1 MSERQVGRVVSVDN
15 FRVFIRLDDDL
26 TSSYKSGFK
35 GLYDVARINS
45 YLIIPVGAD
54 RIVALITRVKMQEE
68 AEFDT
73 DKHSITLPSSARYVT
88 ATMLGTIEH
97 GDKSDRFIQGVYN
110 FPVLDNPVWYV
121 TEEDLNR
128 IFDYKPD
135 DTDINYQEDFYL
147 PIGKSPAFPDYDVKV
162 CPDQLFVKHAAI
174 LGNTGSGKSCTL
186 ASILH
191 SLFDY
196 QYPPDKG
203 KKEKRYLRNAHFI
216 ILDTNGE
223 YKSAFVDKE
232 GRSEKGEL
240 FHRINALHIDEK
252 GLKVPYWFMNWDDFD
267 YLFEP
272 GPGTQAP
279 ILKRAIGLAKNN
291 IESVKKNSLDRVME
305 AKLTEI
311 IDLACG
317 EESWKFEQQKYKKIK
332 GESQF
337 IPHNEI
343 IQLSEKLSG
352 SDNRILTNLSH
363 PLARLGQDNL
373 TLGDKSGSIKEI
385 QRLYSEY
392 KESIAS
398 QNIINDKNIDL
409 PTWFEY
415 KKLITQFIDAAID
428 EHEGS
433 NSKLS
438 EYVSTLRLRLEG
450 FLSDRRIAEPLLLN
464 SKKEFDNSL
473 SSFLSFIIG
482 DMYRYFVGK
491 GQNTDTFDPF
501 MSYYSSSKCEKEK
514 DMTKV
519 SQLTILDLSLIPYDV
534 LENIVGLIG
543 RLIIEFVSHF
553 KPDDRGKYPI
563 VLILEEAQNYIPE
576 KNRKEK
582 ESIAKR
588 VFERIAR
595 EGRKYGISLI
605 VSSQRPSELS
615 KTVLSQCNSFIVHRL
630 QNPDDQ
636 KYVRGLVSS
645 ANSDILDQ
653 LPILPQQHAIVMGD
667 CVRTAVQ
674 VKINTVSPKPNSNN
688 PHFVETWLSENKDF
702 PDYRKVCGAW
712 QKGVKEGD
720 N

>member
-35 GLYDVARINS
+35 GLYEVARINS

-68 AEFDT
+68 PEFDT

-147 PIGKSPAFPDYDVKV
+147 PIGKSPAFPDYDVKI

-196 QYPPDKG
+196 QYPPEEG
-203 KKEKRYLRNAHFI
+203 KKDKRYLNNAHFI
-216 ILDTNGE
+216 IFDTNGE
-223 YKSAFVDKE
+223 YKSAFIDKE

-267 YLFEP
+267 YLFDP

-279 ILKRAIGLAKNN
+279 ILKRAIGLGKNN
-291 IESVKKNSLDRVME
+291 IQSSKAGILDRVLE
-305 AKLTEI
+305 STLNEVI
-311 IDLACG
+311 NLACG
-317 EESWKFEQQKYKKIK
+317 DEEWKFEAKRNDKNKRYD
-332 GESQF
+332 
-337 IPHNEI
+337 PNNEI
-343 IQLSEKLSG
+343 IQLSNLMVSFDNQALKDLARELS
-352 SDNRILTNLSH
+352 ILGKENLS
-363 PLARLGQDNL
+363 LAQ
-373 TLGDKSGSIKEI
+373 KSSSIKSIESI
-385 QRLYSEY
+385 YSNY
-392 KESIAS
+392 KENIAS
-398 QNIINDKNIDL
+398 QNIVNDKNIDL

-415 KKLITQFIDAAID
+415 QKLITQFIDAAID

-450 FLSDRRIAEPLLLN
+450 FLSDRRFAEPLLLN
-464 SKKEFDNSL
+464 SKEEFDNSL
-473 SSFLSFIIG
+473 SLFLSFIIG
-482 DMYRYFVGK
+482 DMYRYFVGESQDT
-491 GQNTDTFDPF
+491 GTFDPF
-501 MSYYSSSKCEKEK
+501 ISYYSSPKCEKET
-514 DMTKV
+514 DQHRV
-519 SQLTILDLSLIPYDV
+519 SQITILDLSLISYDV

-543 RLIIEFVSHF
+543 RLVIEFVSHF

-576 KNRKEK
+576 KDRKEK
-582 ESIAKR
+582 ESIAKK

-674 VKINTVSPKPNSNN
+674 VKINTVFPKPNSNN
-688 PHFVETWLSENKDF
+688 PRFVETWLNENKDF
-702 PDYRKVCGAW
+702 PDYKKVCEAW
-712 QKGVKEGD
+712 QKGIKDGD
-720 N
+720 NKDD